1 MSETQHEQTASAM
14 PEPTAI
20 ELLRTQVGS
29 DLEIYKAEKKRF
41 YKLRDLGEDNV
52 TETDR
57 NFIINWSRASIRDYS
72 ERLQQ
77 LEDLD
82 DPTLEQKE
90 VMQLLNQLIMLGDEI
105 GDIMAAFV
113 SSQGPKSGISA
124 PSQQAPTAAA
134 APVPPKPATPLQEP
148 KSSVPA
154 QTQEVP
160 AAAVAPAPPK
170 PAIPSTPSVDPIPL
184 EYPATPAEATT
195 FESPIPSASV
205 QDEAPPAQQSDPDT
219 EASAELGV
227 DDQGIPIN
235 PKDPK
240 GVYAVLGISPDA
252 SWGVVRKAIRMK
264 QQTCHP
270 DRNPD
275 PIAATE
281 FAIFMALIEET
292 VKTEEKRQAYDN
304 IKSVDELQQL
314 NDRVKRLAMSAAM
327 RS

>member
-1 MSETQHEQTASAM
+1 MS
-14 PEPTAI
+14 EPTAI

-29 DLEIYKAEKKRF
+29 DLEIFKAEKKRF
-41 YKLRDLGEDNV
+41 YKLRDLGEENV

-72 ERLQQ
+72 KRLEQ

-113 SSQGPKSGISA
+113 SNQGPKSSIPA
-124 PSQQAPTAAA
+124 PSQGAPAAAA
-134 APVPPKPATPLQEP
+134 APVQLMPATPLQEP
-148 KSSVPA
+148 NSNVPA
-154 QTQEVP
+154 QSQEVP

-170 PAIPSTPSVDPIPL
+170 PATPPTLSANPIPI
-184 EYPATPAEATT
+184 EDPATPTEATSLL
-195 FESPIPSASV
+195 ESLTPSAFL
-205 QDEAPPAQQSDPDT
+205 QDEAPPARQSEPDT
-219 EASAELGV
+219 EASASLGF
-227 DDQGIPIN
+227 DDTGIPIN

-252 SWGVVRKAIRMK
+252 SWEAVRKAIRTK
-264 QQTCHP
+264 QQTCHL

>member
-1 MSETQHEQTASAM
+1 M
-14 PEPTAI
+14 PGPTAI
-20 ELLRTQVGS
+20 KLLRTQVAS

-41 YKLRDLGEDNV
+41 YTLRDLGEDNV
-52 TETDR
+52 TENDR

-72 ERLQQ
+72 ERLEQ

-82 DPTLEQKE
+82 DPTVEQKE
-90 VMQLLNQLIMLGDEI
+90 IMKLLNQLIMLGDEI

-113 SSQGPKSGISA
+113 SSQGPKSSIPAQSQKA
-124 PSQQAPTAAA
+124 PAA
-134 APVPPKPATPLQEP
+134 APVPPKPKIPLQEP
-148 KSSVPA
+148 KSSIPA
-154 QTQEVP
+154 QSQEVP
-160 AAAVAPAPPK
+160 AAAVAPAPPE
-170 PAIPSTPSVDPIPL
+170 AATPSTPSADPIPL
-184 EYPATPAEATT
+184 EYPATAAGTT
-195 FESPIPSASV
+195 TLESPMPPASV
-205 QDEAPPAQQSDPDT
+205 QDEAPPAQQIEPDT
-219 EASAELGV
+219 EGSAVLGV
-227 DDQGIPIN
+227 DDKGVPIN

-252 SWGVVRKAIRMK
+252 SWEAVRKAIRTK

>member
-41 YKLRDLGEDNV
+41 YKLRDLGEDDV

-72 ERLQQ
+72 ERLEQ

-82 DPTLEQKE
+82 DPTVEQKE

-113 SSQGPKSGISA
+113 SSQGTKSGIFA

-160 AAAVAPAPPK
+160 AAAVTPAPPK
-170 PAIPSTPSVDPIPL
+170 PATPSTPSVDPIPL
-184 EYPATPAEATT
+184 EYPATPAEAIT

-205 QDEAPPAQQSDPDT
+205 QDEAPPAQQNEPVT

-292 VKTEEKRQAYDN
+292 VKTEEKRQAYDH

-327 RS
+327 GS

>member
-41 YKLRDLGEDNV
+41 YKLRDVGEDNV

-72 ERLQQ
+72 ERLEQ

-82 DPTLEQKE
+82 DPTVEQKE

-113 SSQGPKSGISA
+113 SSQGPKSGNPA
-124 PSQQAPTAAA
+124 PSQKAPAAAA

-148 KSSVPA
+148 KPSVPA
-154 QTQEVP
+154 QAQEVP
-160 AAAVAPAPPK
+160 AAAVAPVAPEPT
-170 PAIPSTPSVDPIPL
+170 TPSIPDPIPL
-184 EYPATPAEATT
+184 EYPATPAETTT
-195 FESPIPSASV
+195 FESPLPPASV
-205 QDEAPPAQQSDPDT
+205 QDEAPPAQQIESDT
-219 EASAELGV
+219 EASAVLGV

-235 PKDPK
+235 AKDPK

-252 SWGVVRKAIRMK
+252 SWGLLRKAIRMK

-327 RS
+327 SS

>member
-72 ERLQQ
+72 ERLEQ

-82 DPTLEQKE
+82 DPTVEQKE

-105 GDIMAAFV
+105 GNIMAAFV
-113 SSQGPKSGISA
+113 SSQGPKASIPALSQKA
-124 PSQQAPTAAA
+124 PAAAA
-134 APVPPKPATPLQEP
+134 APTPPKPATPLQEP

-154 QTQEVP
+154 QSQEVP
-160 AAAVAPAPPK
+160 AAAVAPALPK
-170 PAIPSTPSVDPIPL
+170 PATPSTLSADPIPP
-184 EYPATPAEATT
+184 EYPATPAETTT
-195 FESPIPSASV
+195 FESPMPSASV
-205 QDEAPPAQQSDPDT
+205 QDEALPAQQSEPDS

-227 DDQGIPIN
+227 DDEGTSIN

-252 SWGVVRKAIRMK
+252 SWGVLRKAIRMK

-314 NDRVKRLAMSAAM
+314 NYRVKRLAMSAAM
-327 RS
+327 GL

>member
-1 MSETQHEQTASAM
+1 MS
-14 PEPTAI
+14 EPTAI

-29 DLEIYKAEKKRF
+29 DLEIFKAEKKRF
-41 YKLRDLGEDNV
+41 YKLRDLGEENV

-72 ERLQQ
+72 KRLEQ

-113 SSQGPKSGISA
+113 SNQGPKSSIPA
-124 PSQQAPTAAA
+124 PSQGAPAAAA
-134 APVPPKPATPLQEP
+134 APVQLMPATPLQEP
-148 KSSVPA
+148 NSNIRA
-154 QTQEVP
+154 QSQEVP

-170 PAIPSTPSVDPIPL
+170 PATPPTLSANPIPI
-184 EYPATPAEATT
+184 EDPATPTEATSLL
-195 FESPIPSASV
+195 ESLTPSAFL
-205 QDEAPPAQQSDPDT
+205 QDEAPPAQQSERDT
-219 EASAELGV
+219 EASASLGF
-227 DDQGIPIN
+227 DDTGIPIN

-252 SWGVVRKAIRMK
+252 SWEAVRKAIRMK

-292 VKTEEKRQAYDN
+292 VKTEEKRQAYGN